1 MFGLNRLWIYGG
13 AGLIGL
19 ALVSALV
26 FFIRADAAKTEQI
39 VQMREQLSDA
49 YARVAFV
56 ERQWAE
62 SSAREGVT
70 QAEAARICAA
80 EGSSAFDRGVA
91 FGRAS
96 CGL

>member
-1 MFGLNRLWIYGG
+1 MFGLNRLWIIGG

-19 ALVSALV
+19 ALVAALV
-26 FFIRADAAKTEQI
+26 FFIRADAAKAKEI
-39 VQMREQLSDA
+39 DQLKDDLSTA
-49 YARVAFV
+49 EARVEFV
-56 ERQWAE
+56 ERQWRESAE
-62 SSAREGVT
+62 REGVT
-70 QAEAARICAA
+70 QAEAARTCAA

>member
-1 MFGLNRLWIYGG
+1 MFGLSRPFD
-13 AGLIGL
+13 IGVAIIVLL
-19 ALVSALV
+19 ALIAALV
-26 FFIRADAAKTEQI
+26 MFIRSDAAKAAQI
-39 VQMREQLSDA
+39 EHLNDELA
-49 YARVAFV
+49 TANARILFV

-62 SSAREGVT
+62 SSQREGVT
-70 QAEAARICAA
+70 HAEAARICAA

>member
-1 MFGLNRLWIYGG
+1 MTRLYLMLGTG
-13 AGLIGL
+13 AAGL
-19 ALVSALV
+19 ALIAALFFLISAN
-26 FFIRADAAKTEQI
+26 ADKASRIKALND
-39 VQMREQLSDA
+39 QLA
-49 YARVAFV
+49 TAEARVEFV

-62 SSAREGVT
+62 SAQREGVT